1 MEAYSLHFA
10 GVLLTFMLKVT
21 AGFVLCTALACLLPN
36 PRHRFL
42 TWLAF
47 LLASGVSWIASVT
60 DETISF
66 FSRASSEPGAVT
78 GSVAGGEHFT
88 VPAQWGIPLERLM
101 VATVIVYLAAVLIMV
116 GAKAY
121 KHLRLRAWLRGGR
134 KASPELEATFRELCL
149 EFNIR
154 RCRLTVLPEI
164 SSPATVYWWTPRVIV
179 PEICEEIAGT
189 PQLRNVLRHELIH
202 TLRCDYLWASLCDLI
217 CALLFFIP
225 AMWTAKKHL
234 SMQRELACDLGVVET
249 HPEHRVDY
257 AESLARFVR
266 LVLAQQ
272 NPSFGI
278 DLVPAPSFLG
288 TRIRCILAE
297 PRKQSGWK
305 RAFTDTAF
313 VAAIIAFTCISPA
326 LSISIDLSPAS
337 RQGIETVP
345 NQTSLAGMLP
355 VHGTGTKRLKPHRN
369 PVAETVHYQ
378 DTLTTLPL
386 RNTIAAG
393 SGLPESLQPLST
405 GSRDSELSPAQWR
418 SAPAA
423 SYPNPVMAKV
433 DLADV
438 NRMPAGPEHHSH
450 GRDKR

>member
-21 AGFVLCTALACLLPN
+21 AGFVLCTALACLMPN

-47 LLASGVSWIASVT
+47 VLASGLSWIASVT

-66 FSRASSEPGAVT
+66 FSRATSETGAVT

-101 VATVIVYLAAVLIMV
+101 LATVIVYMAAVLIMV
-116 GAKAY
+116 GGKAY

-134 KASPELEATFRELCL
+134 EASPELEATFRELCQ

-154 RCRLTVLPEI
+154 RCRLTVLSEI
-164 SSPATVYWWTPRVIV
+164 SSPATVYWWTPRVVV
-179 PEICEEIAGT
+179 PDICEEIAGT

-225 AMWTAKKHL
+225 AMWTARKHL

-257 AESLARFVR
+257 ADSLARFMR
-266 LVLAQQ
+266 LVMAQQ

-297 PRKQSGWK
+297 PRKPSRWK
-305 RAFTDTAF
+305 RVFADTAF
-313 VAAIIAFTCISPA
+313 AAAIIAFTGISPA
-326 LSISIDLSPAS
+326 LSISIDLSPGPA
-337 RQGIETVP
+337 QKPETVP
-345 NQTSLAGMLP
+345 NQTSPAVMTPL
-355 VHGTGTKRLKPHRN
+355 HRTRTKAKPHRN
-369 PVAETVHYQ
+369 QPAETVQYQ
-378 DTLTTLPL
+378 DTLTILPV
-386 RNTIAAG
+386 RNTIDAG
-393 SGLPESLQPLST
+393 NDLPESLQPLST
-405 GSRDSELSPAQWR
+405 GSRDSESAPAQWR
-418 SAPAA
+418 SAPAS
-423 SYPNPVMAKV
+423 SYPSPEMAKV
-433 DLADV
+433 DVAEV
-438 NRMPAGPEHHSH
+438 NRIAAGHEHHSR
-450 GRDKR
+450 GRDRK